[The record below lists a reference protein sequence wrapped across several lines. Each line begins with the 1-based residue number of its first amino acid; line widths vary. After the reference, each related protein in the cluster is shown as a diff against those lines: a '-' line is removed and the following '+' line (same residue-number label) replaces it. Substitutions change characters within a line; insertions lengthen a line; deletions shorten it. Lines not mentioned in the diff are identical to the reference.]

1 MRVPLLLA
9 FASLLCASVS
19 HGQKEDPFGP
29 EKKTPKRGQAN
40 KSDAAFNRVINVA
53 RRLFEADFVEAGGGA
68 SDDGTYRISVL
79 FESKTVPAKD
89 LQERLVRAAST
100 LYRTKIPLRELSI
113 IVKSN
118 RDDKGR
124 EDPTDFVRVQLN
136 LDAAKN
142 AKWQSPKTLD
152 FKELFTL
159 TWIRPDYLQLSPE
172 AWPAVRKEE

>member
-19 HGQKEDPFGP
+19 HGQDEDPFGP

-40 KSDAAFNRVINVA
+40 KSDAAFNRVMNA
-53 RRLFEADFVEAGGGA
+53 AKRLFGADFVEAGGGA
-68 SDDGTYRISVL
+68 FDDGMYRISVM
-79 FESKTVPAKD
+79 FESRTVPAKE

-113 IVKSN
+113 SVKSD
-118 RDDKGR
+118 RDDLRR

-136 LDAAKN
+136 LEAAKD
-142 AKWQSPKTLD
+142 AKWQSPKTID

-159 TWIRPDYLQLSPE
+159 TWIRPDYLQQSPE
-172 AWPAVRKEE
+172 AWPAVRTEE